1 MPEVIEAIH
10 DEQTRS
16 DGYTPRGTINV
27 SRYTEALRSRAEEVQ
42 TRSDFDSMADLIDRG
57 VHAGYIAEAVPTTFP
72 TIGYRRDTMD
82 LAGPPGGGKGRDYA
96 ISAPRLIPTVPEKGE
111 YKPIDATEHYYEF
124 KTYKFGCQ
132 WDISWEAYLRD
143 NRDLGLLMQY
153 PMNWGLSA
161 RYTQQYVFTAAFAAN
176 AAFFTDAR
184 GNYADGADTA
194 LDEDSLDTALTML
207 QSFTDQSGNLIPYAG
222 RVYLVVPPALE
233 RTARQL
239 LNATFTLSGANV
251 QLANLVNNTCDLI
264 VDPFLPALDAASG
277 DTAWYLFCDPALR
290 PAVRYGYLVGHEQPE
305 IFVKAAEVQALM
317 TGEEDPF
324 DGTFLSDDIEF
335 KLRFTY
341 GADTVDYRG
350 AIMMKGAA

>member
-1 MPEVIEAIH
+1 MPEVLKAIT

-27 SRYTEALRSRAEEVQ
+27 SRFAEARRARAEEVQ

-57 VHAGYIAEAVPTTFP
+57 VHAGYISESVPTTFQ
-72 TIGYRRDTMD
+72 TIGKRRDTMD
-82 LAGPPGGGKGRDYA
+82 LAGSPGGGRGRDYTLH
-96 ISAPRLIPTVPEKGE
+96 APRVIPVVPEKGE
-111 YKPIDATEHYYEF
+111 YKPIDAQEDHYEF
-124 KTYKFGCQ
+124 LTYKFGCQ

-143 NRDLGLLMQY
+143 NRDLGLLMDY

-161 RYTQQYVFTAAFAAN
+161 RYTQQYVFTSTFAAN
-176 AAFFTDAR
+176 ATFFTDAR
-184 GNYADGADTA
+184 GNYAEGADTA
-194 LDEDSLDTALTML
+194 LDEDSLDEALTML
-207 QSFTDQSGNLIPYAG
+207 QSFRDPSGNVIPYAG

-233 RTARQL
+233 RTGRQL
-239 LNATFTLSGANV
+239 LNATFTLNGANV
-251 QLANLVNNTCDLI
+251 QLSNLVNNTAELI
-264 VDPFLPALDAASG
+264 VDPFLPAIDGASG
-277 DTAWYLFCDPALR
+277 DTAWYLFCDPQLR
-290 PAVRYGYLVGHEQPE
+290 PAMRYGYLAGHEQPE
-305 IFVKAAEVQALM
+305 IFVKAAEVQALV

-350 AIMMKGAA
+350 AVMMKGSV